1 MHNESLY
8 RVVVDLREEREIF
21 LQRLDQ
27 RLPDLEVD
35 GSYLFDAVVENSYG
49 CGPSLCQL
57 TAGLNVHTGGLLT
70 TLLEE
75 TWVMVGK
82 AIRIA
87 EQQADTQVKH
97 LYPASWVRTRQT
109 LEGLDMYYTQL
120 TPEDPKR
127 QTQVEGIDPEDQ
139 AYLDNVIASEIAT
152 EEAVEKA
159 EADMGLNLQP
169 TYVETTIEIPE
180 PGSPEAEALIDRAT
194 DLFAK
199 QYGPEVARSILDTGS
214 SKAVVEQRMNEF
226 LGKVMASRTVACPPG
241 ISHPDP
247 TVTQEETDRMY
258 TQALCRLEADR
269 LADKFLGSVAEVVGD
284 RASPAAMQRFAE
296 QYNPDQSYWGQRT
309 LQADSAFEAK
319 LNEITHPNREMIDRV
334 VREHNQRHTP
344 SQSS

>member
-1 MHNESLY
+1 MHNEPLY

-97 LYPASWVRTRQT
+97 LYPANWVRTRQT

-120 TPEDPKR
+120 APEDPKR

-159 EADMGLNLQP
+159 EADLGLAAKAIAQQVQAAHPEAFERLSQMNPEQIEQALEDHLEGVKANWSSAQHTLANLQP
-169 TYVETTIEIPE
+169 SASFSRLLEQERRFTEQYIAEHGI
-180 PGSPEAEALIDRAT
+180 EALPLYRA
-194 DLFAK
+194 LLPN
-199 QYGPEVARSILDTGS
+199 PELD
-214 SKAVVEQRMNEF
+214 
-226 LGKVMASRTVACPPG
+226 
-241 ISHPDP
+241 
-247 TVTQEETDRMY
+247 
-258 TQALCRLEADR
+258 
-269 LADKFLGSVAEVVGD
+269 
-284 RASPAAMQRFAE
+284 
-296 QYNPDQSYWGQRT
+296 
-309 LQADSAFEAK
+309 AK

-334 VREHNQRHTP
+334 VREHNARHVPT
-344 SQSS
+344 QSS